1 MKFFT
6 KIDKIAW
13 PYSGT
18 WGGCFLVIK
27 QCGIILR
34 EIGIT
39 RGQNNKLRLI
49 NRVQYGNG
57 WPKMDWRR
65 LKKFR
70 IAIKFTLR
78 DYAL

>member
-1 MKFFT
+1 MGWFF
-6 KIDKIAW
+6 
-13 PYSGT
+13 
-18 WGGCFLVIK
+18 FVIK

-34 EIGIT
+34 EVGLT
-39 RGQNNKLRLI
+39 RGQNKKLRLI

-70 IAIKFTLR
+70 IAIKFTLC
-78 DYAL
+78 DYVL